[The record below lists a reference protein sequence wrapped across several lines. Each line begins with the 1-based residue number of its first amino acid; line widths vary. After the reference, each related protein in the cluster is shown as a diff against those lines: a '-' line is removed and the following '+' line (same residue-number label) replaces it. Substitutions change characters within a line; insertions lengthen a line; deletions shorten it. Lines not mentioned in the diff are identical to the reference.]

1 MQHHS
6 NALHVARRQP
16 GREVWQPPLA
26 LALDRGASGQTKDDR
41 RDKKS
46 RAEDRVLKAIRSKA
60 DSDGKNA
67 RVGYEHLA
75 AMTGF
80 SRRHVI
86 RVVNSLIYERGMV
99 RVEKRVMRP
108 GHNAINVYHVVPGLR
123 DVTASDKGIGRETGK
138 DGQTEITRVTEPVTQ
153 IARPRPLPA
162 LTHAPLRS
170 AFVTERQGSTPLT
183 AGRKPRYLT
192 RELPPPELVAA

>member
-1 MQHHS
+1 MQGE
-6 NALHVARRQP
+6 RRQP
-16 GREVWQPPLA
+16 GGEVWQPPTDLA
-26 LALDRGASGQTKDDR
+26 LHRGASEHTKDR

-67 RVGYEHLA
+67 RVGYENLA

-86 RVVNSLIYERGMV
+86 RVVNALIYERGMV
-99 RVEKRVMRP
+99 RVDKRVMKP
-108 GHNAINVYHVVPGLR
+108 GHNAINVYHVVPGRR
-123 DVTASDKGIGRETGK
+123 DGTATEKGIGVKTGK
-138 DGQTEITRVTEPVTQ
+138 TGQTETTRVTAPVTP

-162 LTHAPLRS
+162 LRHGPLRS
-170 AFVTERQGSTPLT
+170 AFVTEKPGSPSLT
-183 AGRKPRYLT
+183 AVRPEGVGRSSFTVILS
-192 RELPPPELVAA
+192 PPDARSSRL